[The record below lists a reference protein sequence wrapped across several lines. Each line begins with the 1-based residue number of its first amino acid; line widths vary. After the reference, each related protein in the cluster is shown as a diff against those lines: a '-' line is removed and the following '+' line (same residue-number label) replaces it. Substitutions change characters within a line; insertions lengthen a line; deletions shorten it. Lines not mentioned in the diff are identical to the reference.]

1 MKGMDVCNYIMMH
14 TTNTNIVLYSII
26 IEYNTLKCY
35 LLQLIYVIYVF
46 LFRINNIYSIS
57 INVYV
62 CVN

>member
-1 MKGMDVCNYIMMH
+1 MKGMDGWKYTMMH
-14 TTNTNIVLYSII
+14 ITNTNIVPYSII

-57 INVYV
+57 INVYI